1 MRIEA
6 TIAMRFLR
14 HSRGQ
19 TLMILVGIAVG
30 VAVIVFVTALI
41 QGLQSNVIERTLGTQ
56 AHVSLLPS
64 EQRNQPAPAA
74 AGETALLRN
83 DPRPQRL
90 RSIDNWPAH
99 VAAAEQLPGVR
110 AVSPLVSGPALAQ
123 RGGASDS
130 VVIMGVDMPRYRRIV
145 PLHEHM
151 LAGQARV
158 APDQVLIGNE
168 LAADLGLR
176 PGGRM
181 RLENGGGE
189 AIVVEVAGIFSLGVR
204 ELDERYVY
212 LDLRQAQALLGLP
225 GGTTVIDVVVDD
237 IFAADVLARQ
247 LGRLTGLKS
256 ESWMQRNAQLMN
268 ALRSQSLSTLLIS
281 VFVAL
286 SVAFGIAS
294 VLAVSVTQRTREIG
308 ILRAMGTRR
317 AQMLGVFLLQGAWL
331 GGVGALLGSLLG
343 WALVQSFNDWGPGL
357 FEVDVPLSLWVWSLG
372 LAIVAGTL
380 AALAPAWRA
389 ARLDPV
395 VAIRHV

>member
-1 MRIEA
+1 MRVEG
-6 TIAMRFLR
+6 TIALRFLR

-19 TLMILVGIAVG
+19 TLMILAGIAVG

-41 QGLQSNVIERTLGTQ
+41 QGLQSNVIDRTLGTQ
-56 AHVSLLPS
+56 AHIRLIPS
-64 EQRNQPAPAA
+64 ELHNRPAPLPE
-74 AGETALLRN
+74 GVTALIRN

-99 VAAAEQLPGVR
+99 VQAAAGLAEVR

-123 RGGASDS
+123 RGGANES
-130 VVIMGVDMPRYRRIV
+130 VVIMGVDLALYELIV
-145 PLHEHM
+145 PLSEHM
-151 LAGQARV
+151 LAGVAMV

-168 LAADLGLR
+168 LATDLGLR
-176 PGGRM
+176 PGGRL
-181 RLENGGGE
+181 RIDTNTGDP
-189 AIVVEVAGIFSLGVR
+189 IVVQVAGIFSLGVR

-212 LDLRQAQALLGLP
+212 MDLRQAQALLGLP
-225 GGTTVIDVVVDD
+225 GGTTVIDVVVND
-237 IFAADVLARQ
+237 IFAADVVADR
-247 LGRLTGLKS
+247 LGRLTGLKA
-256 ESWMQRNAQLMN
+256 ESWMERNAQLMN
-268 ALRSQSLSTLLIS
+268 ALRSQSLSTTLIS
-281 VFVAL
+281 FFVAL

-317 AQMLGVFLLQGAWL
+317 GQMLRVFLIQ
-331 GGVGALLGSLLG
+331 GALLGGLGALIGSTLGTLLI
-343 WALVQSFNDWGPGL
+343 WSFNDWGPGL
-357 FEVDVPLSLWVWSLG
+357 FEATVPWQLWVWSIS
-372 LAIVAGTL
+372 LAVVAGTL